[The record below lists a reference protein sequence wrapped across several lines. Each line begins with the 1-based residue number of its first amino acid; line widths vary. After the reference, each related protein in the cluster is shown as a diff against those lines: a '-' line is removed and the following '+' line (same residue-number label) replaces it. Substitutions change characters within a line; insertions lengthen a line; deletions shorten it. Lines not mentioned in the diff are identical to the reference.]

1 MSTLYE
7 YYEEAQLTDIPEEFK
22 DIQLWFAMKDEP
34 LKPRWHQVT
43 GLNLCFLAER
53 TGLYD
58 EQGTGKTLISQA
70 FAIWQAKLGNRTV
83 CLMPPVLVGQFFDA
97 FNETFLGIGKLVD
110 IQMYRGT
117 AAQRQALINKWNTGK
132 WPDIVIMSYDAFREE
147 GVVFGDY
154 NCLIMDE
161 AKVMGNADNIVYD
174 KIEQF
179 MGEYGQKYGIVM
191 NGTPAKNNLADLY
204 GYIRFTS
211 PWIYPSEL
219 NFQLRHVRFK
229 KINVRVKDDKE
240 RGVRIIDKFVDT
252 NEMWLNLYNNARRVE
267 KQEVV
272 ELPAKNIIPFPFDL
286 SKKHRAAYL
295 QFCSTKLLIFD
306 DNTILDGTTSS
317 SMRQNAMKSVIHTD
331 LLQLGEESAAFEALK
346 ELLDMTGIWT
356 TKVFIMCHYRKT
368 VEKLKAYLKKYNPAV
383 IYGGSG
389 NSEKEKNKFLKDDTC
404 RVAVVNY
411 VAGGVGLNLQ
421 GVCYTGI
428 AFEPTTVPGDFD
440 QAVDRLHRSG
450 QTKNVNIYV
459 LMPRGTIFV
468 TAVNAMIKK
477 KAYNSSVVSRRQLL
491 AELEGTDLSD
501 LLKEATESEMV
512 SERVALEESEEGK
525 LSPDPELQ
533 LASGWNML

>member
-1 MSTLYE
+1 MTTLYE
-7 YYEEAQLTDIPEEFK
+7 YYEEAQLTNIPEEFK
-22 DIQLWFAMKDEP
+22 EIVLWFAMKNEP

-58 EQGTGKTLISQA
+58 EQGTGKTLIAQA
-70 FAIWQAKLGNRTV
+70 FAIWQAKLGNRAV
-83 CLMPPVLVGQFFDA
+83 CLMPPVLVGQFFEA
-97 FNETFLGIGKLVD
+97 FHETFVGIGKLVD

-117 AAQRQALINKWNTGK
+117 GAQRQGLVNKWNASK
-132 WPDIVIMSYDAFREE
+132 WPDIVLMSYDAFREE
-147 GVVFGDY
+147 GAYFGDY
-154 NCLIMDE
+154 SVLIMDE
-161 AKVMGNADNIVYD
+161 AKVMGNPDNIVYD

-229 KINVRVKDDKE
+229 KIPVRVKNDKTRE
-240 RGVRIIDKFVDT
+240 VKVIDSFVDI
-252 NEMWLNLYNNARRVE
+252 NDLWLNLYANARRVE
-267 KQEVV
+267 KQEVT
-272 ELPAKNIIPFPFDL
+272 ELPSKNIIPFPFDL
-286 SKKHRAAYL
+286 SKKHREAYL
-295 QFCSTKLLIFD
+295 QFCGTKLLIFD

-317 SMRQNAMKSVIHTD
+317 ALRQNAMKTVIHTD
-331 LLQLGEESAAFEALK
+331 LLQLGEESAAFDALK
-346 ELLDMTGIWT
+346 ELLDMIGIWT

-368 VEKLKAYLKKYNPAV
+368 VEKLRDYLKKYNPAV

-389 NSEKEKNKFLKDDTC
+389 NSEKEKNKFLSDDSC

-459 LMPRGTIFV
+459 FMPRGTIFV

-477 KAYNSSVVSRRQLL
+477 KAYNSSVVSRKQLL

-501 LLKEATESEMV
+501 LLKEATESEKV
-512 SERVALEESEEGK
+512 SERVALEGSEEGK
-525 LSPDPELQ
+525 LSPDPEIQ